1 MDEYQQSRFGDRGD
15 EEEAKDLRKHKPL
28 SKLSESTV
36 QNIKHIEDQVKSRSG
51 QGEKRVDLKEY
62 LNDEQKRALLER
74 TKQLYAKLPK
84 DREGVLKAE
93 LSWPSLFRHDV
104 LEKVGRPWIG
114 KKIKDYMGVEE
125 TSVVRMILKLLSD
138 KPTPAS
144 LRDKLK
150 DILDEKT
157 DEFVMKLWQTLL
169 FENMKI
175 DEGLY

>member
-1 MDEYQQSRFGDRGD
+1 MDIREYQQ
-15 EEEAKDLRKHKPL
+15 
-28 SKLSESTV
+28 
-36 QNIKHIEDQVKSRSG
+36 
-51 QGEKRVDLKEY
+51 
-62 LNDEQKRALLER
+62 DEQKKALLEK

-84 DREGVLKAE
+84 DRDTILKAE
-93 LSWPSLFRHDV
+93 ISWTLLFRHDIV
-104 LEKVGRPWIG
+104 EKVGRPWIG

-125 TSVVRMILKLLSD
+125 SSVVQMILRLLST
-138 KPTPAS
+138 KPTPQT

-175 DEGLY
+175 DEGLIN

>member
-1 MDEYQQSRFGDRGD
+1 VDIREYQQ
-15 EEEAKDLRKHKPL
+15 
-28 SKLSESTV
+28 
-36 QNIKHIEDQVKSRSG
+36 
-51 QGEKRVDLKEY
+51 
-62 LNDEQKRALLER
+62 DEQKKALLEK

-84 DREGVLKAE
+84 DRDTILKAE
-93 LSWPSLFRHDV
+93 ISWTLLFRHDIV
-104 LEKVGRPWIG
+104 EKVGRPWIG

-125 TSVVRMILKLLSD
+125 SSVVQMILRLLST
-138 KPTPAS
+138 KPTPQT

-175 DEGLY
+175 DEGLIN